1 MGGRGSL
8 GKGAGTERGSRPQ
21 ATGRPHTPGGQAT
34 ASLRPE
40 LQMGFASVHT
50 QHLHNEH
57 QEQEVPGPFK
67 KNHQRQKGVGLKGTV
82 QVPGDSHDHHEVHT
96 LQRGPIF
103 PEANSGGRNISMFI
117 YTLRD
122 G

>member
-40 LQMGFASVHT
+40 LQMGFASAHT

-67 KNHQRQKGVGLKGTV
+67 KITNGKKVLVSRAQCRCQGTV
-82 QVPGDSHDHHEVHT
+82 TITMRCTHSREDLFSLKPIQEV
-96 LQRGPIF
+96 
-103 PEANSGGRNISMFI
+103 EISPCS
-117 YTLRD
+117 YTP
-122 G
+122 